1 MILYTHGRNLVWV
14 HYSTHNWHTFEN
26 LSQANLCGPS
36 MACITNLQ
44 LLKWQ
49 PYVIDTYLEIMSK
62 VPFSKIFNL
71 FLVKVWKA
79 KLL

>member
-1 MILYTHGRNLVWV
+1 MILC
-14 HYSTHNWHTFEN
+14 THNHHTFEY
-26 LSQANLCGPS
+26 LSQATLCGPS
-36 MACITNLQ
+36 MACTTNLQ

-49 PYVIDTYLEIMSK
+49 PYVIETYLEIMST

-79 KLL
+79 RLL